1 MCEDIIFDPVYSSP
15 LYMCLFIRM
24 VERWVRVS
32 NDHAGRDLWEEYE
45 AYLHEQAPVDL
56 MLATMF
62 ELSVKCLYENKDPIL
77 LQEWIDVL
85 DVTEGWKWWGI
96 ER

>member
-1 MCEDIIFDPVYSSP
+1 
-15 LYMCLFIRM
+15 M

-32 NDHAGRDLWEEYE
+32 NDHDGCDLWEEYE
-45 AYLHEQAPVDL
+45 AYLSEQAPVDL

-62 ELSVKCLYENKDPIL
+62 ELSVKSLYENKDPFL

-85 DVTEGWKWWGI
+85 DATEGWKWWI